1 MKDKT
6 IKILLGIIAFNLTI
20 LSVEQIGLLP
30 TASADVAGM
39 DRFELRRDSDFRRA
53 VTYVVENR
61 CSVSGSS
68 ISC

>member
-20 LSVEQIGLLP
+20 LSVEQIGLFP

-39 DRFELRRDSDFRRA
+39 GQYELRRDRAFRNA
-53 VTYVVENR
+53 VTYVVERR

>member
-6 IKILLGIIAFNLTI
+6 LKILLGIIALNLSI
-20 LSVEQIGLLP
+20 LSVKEIALFP

-39 DRFELRRDSDFRRA
+39 DRGQLRRDSDFRAA
-53 VTYVVENR
+53 VTYIVERR
-61 CSVSGSS
+61 CSVSGTS